1 MSDNIESR
9 LSPAEEDP
17 QLHALLAA
25 LPHHPP
31 SSGFADRVMAEVW
44 RPAPLWARQMRRAGR
59 AIFNAKRAW
68 VLAGG
73 LAASS
78 TIMAVLITAAVA
90 ANWVRVQAAWTVFTG
105 GFLLDF
111 WRLTVQTAA
120 RTVMWLNAAAA
131 PFSANSALVTVMIVG
146 GALTVLGSAWGLRR
160 TIRQY
165 NTERVTLHAGH

>member
-1 MSDNIESR
+1 MNEDIHSR

-31 SSGFADRVMAEVW
+31 SSGFADRVLAEVW
-44 RPAPLWARQMRRAGR
+44 RPAPAWARQIRRAGR
-59 AIFNAKRAW
+59 AVFKPKRAW

-78 TIMAVLITAAVA
+78 TIMAVFIAAIVV
-90 ANWVRVQAAWTVFTG
+90 ANWAQVRTAWTVFTG
-105 GFLLDF
+105 GFLLDM
-111 WRLTVQTAA
+111 WRLSIQAAA
-120 RTVMWLNAAAA
+120 RTVMWLDAATA
-131 PFSANSALVTVMIVG
+131 PLSANSALVTATMVG
-146 GALTVLGSAWGLRR
+146 VAFAVVASAWGLRR

-165 NTERVTLHAGH
+165 NTERVSLHAGH